1 MGKGLLLKK
10 VMVNSNSNKSEL
22 RREMKVRRK
31 ELAAVEK
38 TAADARVVRREA
50 SWSSCQRIPTRFC
63 VFRGIRAISGI
74 ILAC

>member
-38 TAADARVVRREA
+38 PQRMLVLCAGRRLGVHAKGFLRVFVCSAAFE
-50 SWSSCQRIPTRFC
+50 RFL
-63 VFRGIRAISGI
+63 V
-74 ILAC
+74 